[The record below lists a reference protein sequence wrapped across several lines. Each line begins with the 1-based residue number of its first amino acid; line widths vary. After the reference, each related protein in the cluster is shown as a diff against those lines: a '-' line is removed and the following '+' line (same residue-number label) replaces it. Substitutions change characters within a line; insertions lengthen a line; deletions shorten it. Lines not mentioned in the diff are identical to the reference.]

1 MPDEGRRERRGAQSG
16 RATSESRSRSTRRLV
31 ATLLASL
38 LVLSAGCAGIAADDQ
53 PGTETSTA
61 TPSGTSPTSQSG
73 SSTAAPTESM
83 SGAGGQSGSG
93 AESTERLDDDGLS
106 AERERL
112 VGTDPTNPDTDGDGL
127 NDGKEV
133 ELGTDPL
140 VADTDGDGLEDGRER
155 ELGTDPLLVDTD
167 DDKLDDAAE
176 LDGRTDPLVA
186 DTDGDGVLD
195 GQELEAGL
203 NPVLADTDED
213 GLNDSAELQRG
224 TDPLSVDTDADGVRD
239 GREVTLGT
247 DPLTV
252 DTDGDGLDDHTEIT
266 GPTNAT
272 MNDTDEDELDDG
284 RERELG
290 TNATNPDTDGDSLL
304 DGWEVR
310 GETPGGADLPGA
322 DPLAM
327 DLYVLVSH
335 SEEAWRF
342 RDSERTTIRAAFKNM
357 NVENPDGTTGIDVH
371 FARGPNIPIDRSF
384 YRDYKAE
391 QLLEQA
397 YYTGSYSDFL
407 GPRAGVYHHVILMRL
422 NDERKKTA
430 DFDGYATTPGRRVLA
445 DEDELGTN
453 GGTIVY
459 RDRMIIRG
467 LLQNI
472 LGEPDPQYKPPD
484 PEDDISDRSTKS
496 GWTRYEPDDPR
507 AHEYLPRHFADQLER
522 EGYATSPVR
531 SR

>member
-1 MPDEGRRERRGAQSG
+1 
-16 RATSESRSRSTRRLV
+16 
-31 ATLLASL
+31 
-38 LVLSAGCAGIAADDQ
+38 
-53 PGTETSTA
+53 
-61 TPSGTSPTSQSG
+61 
-73 SSTAAPTESM
+73 M

-93 AESTERLDDDGLS
+93 AESTGQLDDDGLS

-112 VGTDPTNPDTDGDGL
+112 VGTDPTDPDTDGDGL
-127 NDGKEV
+127 GDGKEV

-140 VADTDGDGLEDGRER
+140 VADTDGDGLDDGRER
-155 ELGTDPLLVDTD
+155 ELGTDPLLIDTD
-167 DDKLDDAAE
+167 DDGLDDAAE

-195 GQELEAGL
+195 GRELEAGL
-203 NPVLADTDED
+203 NPILADTDED

-224 TDPLSVDTDADGVRD
+224 TDPLSVDTDDDGIRD

-252 DTDGDGLDDHTEIT
+252 DTDGDGLDDNTEIT

-272 MNDTDEDELDDG
+272 MNDTDEDKLDDG
-284 RERELG
+284 RELELG

-310 GETPGGADLPGA
+310 GETPGGADLPDA

-357 NVENPDGTTGIDVH
+357 NVENPDGTSGIDVH
-371 FARGPNIPIDRSF
+371 FANGGTVSMDREFTNGGPSVRAARRNSNTD
-384 YRDYKAE
+384 
-391 QLLEQA
+391 
-397 YYTGSYSDFL
+397 TMGS
-407 GPRAGVYHHVILMRL
+407 RKGVYHHVILARL
-422 NDERKKTA
+422 HDKRNRY
-430 DFDGYATTPGRRVLA
+430 DGWAAMPGRLVLV
-445 DEDELGTN
+445 DESRRGPQ
-453 GGTIVY
+453 GGTIPY
-459 RDRMIIRG
+459 RDRLIIRG

-484 PEDDISDRSTKS
+484 PEGDILGRSTKS

-507 AHEYLPRHFADQLER
+507 AHEYLPRHFADQLAQ